1 MARGRSKPPPSESG
15 ARLDGQGATTGYE
28 AELWGMADTLRGS
41 MDAAEYKH
49 VVLGLIFLKYISDA
63 FEEMHARLEVERAEG
78 ADPEDPDE
86 YRAENIFWVPPE
98 ARWTHLKTQARQAT
112 IGQLVDTAMTGI
124 ERDNPALN
132 DVLPKDYARPA
143 LDKQRLGQLID
154 LISNIQLGDAEARSK
169 DVLGRVYEYFLSQFA
184 SAEGK
189 KGGEFYT
196 PRCVVKLL
204 VEMLEPYQGR
214 VYDPCCG
221 SSGMFVQSVEFIRA
235 HQSGNGNSSS
245 APQGSKADISIYGQE
260 SNYTTW
266 RLAKMNLAIRG
277 IEGQIAHGDTFH
289 TDRHPDLKADFILAN
304 PPFNIS
310 DWGGERLT
318 EDKRWQYGTPPKGNA
333 NFAWVQHIVHHL
345 APAGTAGFVLANGSM
360 SSNQSGEGHIRK
372 SLIEASLVD
381 CMVALPGQLF
391 YSTQIPACL
400 WFLTR
405 NRKNRQSGGRHGE
418 ILFIDARK
426 LGRMVDR
433 THRELTDTDIA
444 RIADTYH
451 AWRNHPPS
459 PSPSKGES
467 VLSPVEG
474 GWGEGADAYADIPG
488 FCKSASLAEVRKHDY
503 VLTPGRYVGA
513 EAQEDD
519 GEPFEDKMQRL
530 VAELRKQQAEGA
542 KLDEAIAANLKEFGY
557 DV

>member
-1 MARGRSKPPPSESG
+1 MASARTKKRRTYSETRPQST
-15 ARLDGQGATTGYE
+15 GATTGYE
-28 AELWGMADTLRGS
+28 AELWQMADTLRGS

-63 FEEMHARLEVERAEG
+63 FEERHARLESEKKQG

-98 ARWTHLKTQARQAT
+98 ARWTHLKAQAKQPT
-112 IGQLVDTAMTGI
+112 IGQLIDDAMSGI

-132 DVLPKDYARPA
+132 NVLPKDYARPA

-154 LISNIQLGDAEARSK
+154 LISNIKLGDEDARSK

-204 VEMLEPYQGR
+204 VEMLEPYRGR

-235 HQSGNGNSSS
+235 HATGNGNGGR
-245 APQGSKADISIYGQE
+245 APKGAKADISIYGQE

-277 IEGQIAHGDTFH
+277 IDGQIAHGDTFH
-289 TDRHPDLKADFILAN
+289 NDRHPDLKADFILAN
-304 PPFNIS
+304 PPFNVS

-318 EDKRWQYGTPPKGNA
+318 DDKRWQYGVPPKGNA
-333 NFAWVQHIVHHL
+333 NFAWVQHMVHHL
-345 APAGTAGFVLANGSM
+345 APGGITGFVLANGSM
-360 SSNQSGEGHIRK
+360 SSSQSGEGQIRK
-372 SLIEASLVD
+372 TLIEADQVD

-400 WFLTR
+400 WFLAR
-405 NRKNRQSGGRHGE
+405 NRRNGKLRDRRGE
-418 ILFIDARK
+418 VLFIDTRK
-426 LGRMVDR
+426 QGRMVDR
-433 THRELTDTDIA
+433 THRELTDEDIA
-444 RIADTYH
+444 RITDTYH
-451 AWRNHPPS
+451 AWR
-459 PSPSKGES
+459 GEEDS
-467 VLSPVEG
+467 
-474 GWGEGADAYADIPG
+474 DDYADVPG
-488 FCKSASLAEVRKHDY
+488 FCKSATLEEVRKHGH

-519 GEPFEDKMQRL
+519 GEPFADKMKRL
-530 VAELRKQQAEGA
+530 VAELRQQQTEAA
-542 KLDEAIAANLKEFGY
+542 KLDAAIEVNLKSLGFGNSP
-557 DV
+557 